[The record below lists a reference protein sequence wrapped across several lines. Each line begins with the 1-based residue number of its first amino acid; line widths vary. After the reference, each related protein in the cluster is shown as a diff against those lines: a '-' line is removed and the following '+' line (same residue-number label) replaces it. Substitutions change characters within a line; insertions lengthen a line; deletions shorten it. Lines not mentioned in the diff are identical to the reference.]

1 MGRVTPDR
9 TVTVATFNIHSGVGA
24 DGVLDLERLARV
36 LEETGAEVV
45 ALQEVDRCRRQ
56 DSGHVDQAAWFAE
69 RLGMEMAFGANL
81 DLDPPAIGQPRR
93 QYGTALLSRHPIV
106 SHGNTPLPR
115 FPRGEQRGL
124 LEAVV
129 DIAGHRVRVLVT
141 HLQHDNAQERLAQ
154 VDAVLAHPDPGLPTV
169 LLGDL
174 NARPDSAEYS
184 RVTSKYDDVWAAV
197 GHGPGCSFHALAP
210 RERIDYVLT
219 RAGLRPVSARLVRT
233 PASDHLPVVA
243 ELALP

>member
-1 MGRVTPDR
+1 MGRVTRDR
-9 TVTVATFNIHSGVGA
+9 TVTVATYNIHSGVGA
-24 DGVLDLERLARV
+24 DGVLDLERLGRV

-45 ALQEVDRCRRQ
+45 ALQEVDRCRE

-81 DLDPPAIGQPRR
+81 DLDPPGAGQRRR
-93 QYGTALLSRHPIV
+93 QYGTALLSRHPIA

-124 LEAVV
+124 LETVV

-154 VDAVLAHPDPGLPTV
+154 VDAVLAHPDTGLPTI

-184 RVTSKYDDVWAAV
+184 RITSAYDDVWAAV
-197 GHGPGCSFHALAP
+197 GHGPGYSVHALAP

-219 RAGLRPVSARLVRT
+219 RAGVRPVSAHLVRT